1 MDSRLKFIEP
11 NIMKTSKEGGYRVKI
26 GIKGYETDIQFETLE
41 QARAYRDKIYDLR
54 DTAELLKI
62 KAKLDFKEYPENLI
76 KSLGFEDI
84 FDIFENFNKYYEV
97 IKTKLTDREERVI
110 DCIFRQ
116 HMTLQEA
123 GKEFGVTRERI
134 RQVQI
139 KALKKIKHYRYYFE
153 VGKYADKKELAKQEY
168 QKYLEQNKKEWKYE
182 EAKEFVKNYES
193 EHKQEIAMKA
203 QIDIEYLDLSV
214 RTYNCLRRAGIR
226 YLSELLS
233 KTKEELIRVRNM
245 GKKSL
250 KEIIDNLEEK
260 GYYLKEFER

>member
-11 NIMKTSKEGGYRVKI
+11 NIIKTAKEGGYRVKI
-26 GIKGYETDIQFETLE
+26 GIRGYETDTQFETLE

-97 IKTKLTDREERVI
+97 IKTKLTDREEKVI
-110 DCIFRQ
+110 DCIFHQ
-116 HMTLQEA
+116 HMTLQET

-139 KALKKIKHYRYYFE
+139 KALKKIKRYRYYFE
-153 VGKYADKKELAKQEY
+153 VGEYADKKELAKQDY
-168 QKYLEQNKKEWKYE
+168 QKYLEQSKKEWKYE

-193 EHKQEIAMKA
+193 EHKQKIAMKA
-203 QIDIEYLDLSV
+203 QIGIENLDLSV
-214 RTYNCLRRAGIR
+214 RSFNCLRRAGIR

-233 KTKEELIRVRNM
+233 KSVEDLMKIRNM

-250 KEIIDNLEEK
+250 KEIIDKLEQQ
-260 GYYLKEFER
+260 GYHLKEFER